1 MHIEPE
7 KLLSHLSFSHF
18 IELLRVDESL
28 KRRFYE
34 VESIKNAW
42 KVRELARAIDTS
54 LFEKTGLS
62 TNKHAVISKIKD
74 HVIMPMADV
83 IKNPYLLE
91 FLGLEEKPEY
101 SELDLET
108 AIIDHLQSFLT
119 ELGRGFCFESR
130 QKRITFNNIHHR
142 IDLVFY

>member
-1 MHIEPE
+1 M
-7 KLLSHLSFSHF
+7 
-18 IELLRVDESL
+18 
-28 KRRFYE
+28 
-34 VESIKNAW
+34 ESIKNTW

-54 LFEKTGLS
+54 LFERTGLS

-74 HVIMPMADV
+74 NAIVPMADV
-83 IKNPYLLE
+83 IKNPYLLD

-119 ELGRGFCFESR
+119 ELGRGLCFESR

-142 IDLVFY
+142 IDLVF